1 MTIVTPKPK
10 TADLTQF
17 AHHKT
22 YKRHDSVCISLMDLP
37 SQTPIFDHVNV
48 AVMR

>member
-1 MTIVTPKPK
+1 MTTVTPTPK

-22 YKRHDSVCISLMDLP
+22 YKRLMIQP
-37 SQTPIFDHVNV
+37 VFH
-48 AVMR
+48 